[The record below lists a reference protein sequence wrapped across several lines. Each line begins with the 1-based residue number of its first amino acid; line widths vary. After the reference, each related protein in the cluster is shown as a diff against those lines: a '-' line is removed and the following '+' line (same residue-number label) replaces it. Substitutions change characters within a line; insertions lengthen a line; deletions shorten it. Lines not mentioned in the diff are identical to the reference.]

1 MGCPSFSWSL
11 LIMPV
16 YQYQGYRSDGGA
28 ATGIVDAENVK
39 VARLKLRKEGVYPT
53 EVVEQ
58 NQPSVRP
65 QEKGRSTTARTT
77 GKSSVLSATDLSL
90 LTRQFATLLVA
101 GLPLV
106 DALGVLV
113 DQAQKKPIK
122 ALLAA
127 IREQIRGGKALSV
140 VLESYEKDFSSI
152 YVHMVRAGEA
162 SGALD
167 QILFRLA
174 EFLEKQQALRNK
186 VTNAMLYP
194 IIMLVIGTII
204 LFFLITFVVPKI
216 TQVFAQQK
224 QALPWPTVALMSV
237 SEFMADYW
245 MVLVGVV
252 IGGLYLIRR
261 FTHTARGRMV
271 ADRVTLKLPLI
282 GDVARMVS
290 ISRLT
295 STLSTMLASGVQL
308 LDALD
313 VSKRVMN
320 NRVLEE
326 TVEGAR
332 QNIREGETIADP
344 LKRSGE
350 FPALVTHMIAV
361 GEKSGEM
368 EEMLRRVS
376 QIYDSEVERVI
387 ARLTS
392 LMEPIMILV
401 MGAIVLFIVVAILL
415 PIFEMGQMI
424 R

>member
-1 MGCPSFSWSL
+1 
-11 LIMPV
+11 MPV
-16 YQYQGYRSDGGA
+16 YQYQGYRNDGGTT
-28 ATGIVDAENVK
+28 TGIIDAENPK

-53 EVVEQ
+53 DVVEQ
-58 NQPSVRP
+58 SQAPTHS
-65 QEKGRSTTARTT
+65 QEQTRGRTERSIGRSATLA
-77 GKSSVLSATDLSL
+77 STDLAL

-106 DALGVLV
+106 EALGVLV
-113 DQAQKKPIK
+113 DQAEKKPIK
-122 ALLAA
+122 ALLAD
-127 IREQIRGGKALSV
+127 IREQVRGGKALSA
-140 VLESYEKDFSSI
+140 VLETYEKDFTPI
-152 YVHMVRAGEA
+152 YVHMVRAGET

-167 QILFRLA
+167 QILFRLT
-174 EFLEKQQALRNK
+174 EFLEKQLALRNK

-194 IIMLVIGTII
+194 LIMLVIGSAI

-216 TQVFAQQK
+216 TMVFAQQK

-237 SEFMADYW
+237 SQFFADYW
-245 MVLVGVV
+245 MVLVGVLL
-252 IGGLYLIRR
+252 GGLYMARR
-261 FTHTARGRMV
+261 FIRTGAGRMM
-271 ADRVTLKLPLI
+271 ADRMILRLPLI

-295 STLSTMLASGVQL
+295 STLATMLASGVQL
-308 LDALD
+308 LDAMD

-326 TVEGAR
+326 TVEAAR

-376 QIYDSEVERVI
+376 QIYDGEVERVI

-392 LMEPIMILV
+392 LMEPVMILA
-401 MGAIVLFIVVAILL
+401 MGTVVLFIVVAILL
-415 PIFEMGQMI
+415 PIFEMGQMV

>member
-1 MGCPSFSWSL
+1 M
-11 LIMPV
+11 
-16 YQYQGYRSDGGA
+16 
-28 ATGIVDAENVK
+28 
-39 VARLKLRKEGVYPT
+39 
-53 EVVEQ
+53 
-58 NQPSVRP
+58 
-65 QEKGRSTTARTT
+65 
-77 GKSSVLSATDLSL
+77 
-90 LTRQFATLLVA
+90 TRQFATLLVA

-106 DALGVLV
+106 EALGVLV
-113 DQAQKKPIK
+113 DQAEKKPIK
-122 ALLAA
+122 ALLAD
-127 IREQIRGGKALSV
+127 IREQIRGGKALSAI
-140 VLESYEKDFSSI
+140 LETYEKDFSPI

-174 EFLEKQQALRNK
+174 EFLEKQLALRNK
-186 VTNAMLYP
+186 VTNALLYP
-194 IIMLVIGTII
+194 IIMLVIGSVI

-216 TQVFAQQK
+216 TLVFAQQK
-224 QALPWPTVALMSV
+224 QVLPWPTVALMSV
-237 SEFMADYW
+237 SQFFANYW
-245 MVLVGVV
+245 MVLVGLLL
-252 IGGLYLIRR
+252 GSLYMTRR
-261 FTHTARGRMV
+261 FIRTGAGRMM
-271 ADRVTLKLPLI
+271 ADRLILKLPLI

-308 LDALD
+308 LDAMD

-320 NRVLEE
+320 NMVLEE
-326 TVEGAR
+326 TVEAAR

-392 LMEPIMILV
+392 LMEPIMILA

>member
-1 MGCPSFSWSL
+1 
-11 LIMPV
+11 MPV
-16 YQYQGYRSDGGA
+16 YQYRGYRNDGGA

-39 VARLKLRKEGVYPT
+39 VARLKLRKEGVFPT
-53 EVVEQ
+53 DVEEQ
-58 NQPSVRP
+58 GQTSARHPEGSRIRATHTL
-65 QEKGRSTTARTT
+65 GRSAALT
-77 GKSSVLSATDLSL
+77 SNDLAL
-90 LTRQFATLLVA
+90 MTRQFATLLVA

-106 DALGVLV
+106 EALGVLV
-113 DQAQKKPIK
+113 DQAEKKPVK
-122 ALLAA
+122 ALFAD
-127 IREQIRGGKALSV
+127 IREQIRGGKSLSA
-140 VLESYEKDFSSI
+140 VLETYGKDFSPI

-174 EFLEKQQALRNK
+174 EFLEKQLALKNK
-186 VTNAMLYP
+186 VTNAILYP
-194 IIMLVIGTII
+194 ALMLIVGVSV
-204 LFFLITFVVPKI
+204 LFFLMTFVVPKI
-216 TQVFAQQK
+216 TAVFVSMK

-237 SEFMADYW
+237 SQLFADYW
-245 MVLVGVV
+245 ILVVGLVV
-252 IGGLYLIRR
+252 GGIVITRR
-261 FTHTARGRMV
+261 FVRTDSGRMA
-271 ADRVTLKLPLI
+271 ADRVILRLPLI

-295 STLSTMLASGVQL
+295 GTLATMLASGVQL

-361 GEKSGEM
+361 GERSGEM

-376 QIYDSEVERVI
+376 QIYDGEVERVI
-387 ARLTS
+387 TRLTS

-401 MGAIVLFIVVAILL
+401 MGVIVFFIVVAILL
-415 PIFEMGQMI
+415 PIFEMGQMV

>member
-1 MGCPSFSWSL
+1 
-11 LIMPV
+11 MPV

-28 ATGIVDAENVK
+28 ATGIIDAENVK

-53 EVVEQ
+53 DVVEQ
-58 NQPSVRP
+58 GQVPGRLRDNTHSRT
-65 QEKGRSTTARTT
+65 ERSIGRSATLT
-77 GKSSVLSATDLSL
+77 ATDLAL
-90 LTRQFATLLVA
+90 MTRQFATLLVA
-101 GLPLV
+101 GLPLIE
-106 DALGVLV
+106 ALGVLV
-113 DQAQKKPIK
+113 DQAEKKSIK
-122 ALLAA
+122 ALLADL
-127 IREQIRGGKALSV
+127 REQVRGGKALSA
-140 VLESYEKDFSSI
+140 VLETYEKDFSPI

-174 EFLEKQQALRNK
+174 EFLEKQLALKNK

-194 IIMLVIGTII
+194 IIMLVIGSVI

-216 TQVFAQQK
+216 TLVFAQQK
-224 QALPWPTVALMSV
+224 QALPWPTIALMSI
-237 SEFMADYW
+237 SQFFADYW
-245 MVLVGVV
+245 MVMMGL
-252 IGGLYLIRR
+252 ILGGLYATRR
-261 FTHTARGRMV
+261 FVRTGAGRMMT
-271 ADRVTLKLPLI
+271 DRLILKLPLM

-308 LDALD
+308 LDAMD

-326 TVEGAR
+326 TVETAR

-376 QIYDSEVERVI
+376 QIYDGEVERVI

-392 LMEPIMILV
+392 LMEPIMILA
-401 MGAIVLFIVVAILL
+401 MGAVVLFIVVAILL
-415 PIFEMGQMI
+415 PIFEMGQMVH
-424 R
+424 